1 MEEYSKIK
9 LTNEQINNMKFV
21 KLIFTKEKNKHRNY
35 FEYKTNEINIENNWN
50 PNDKG
55 YRMGGFNFSVEEK
68 AIRWL
73 IRGDTI
79 FDIIIP
85 EGAEVYDCWNKST
98 PHGVFRSNKIILT
111 NPRIIDDEFTMKLY
125 KKSTIPDTSY
135 FPILALCAHRG
146 FMNTALKIYHEKVNE
161 NTKEL
166 AIKEFKEFFEFK
178 GDKFNLNNL
187 NENSKQIYNLLISK

>member
-9 LTNEQINNMKFV
+9 LTDEQIKNMKFV
-21 KLIFTKEKNKHRNY
+21 KLIFTNEKNKYRNY
-35 FEYKTNEINIENNWN
+35 FEYKTNEINTEDNWN
-50 PNDKG
+50 PNEEEYK
-55 YRMGGFNFSVEEK
+55 MGGFNFTVEEK
-68 AIRWL
+68 AIRWI

-85 EGAEVYDCWNKST
+85 EGTEVYDCWNKST

-135 FPILALCAHRG
+135 FPILVLCAHRG

-161 NTKEL
+161 DTKEL
-166 AIKEFKEFFEFK
+166 AIKEFKKFFEF
-178 GDKFNLNNL
+178 GENDFNLNAL
-187 NENSKQIYNLLISK
+187 NENSKLIYNLLISK

>member
-9 LTNEQINNMKFV
+9 LTDEQIKNMKFV
-21 KLIFTKEKNKHRNY
+21 KLIFTNEKNKYRNY
-35 FEYKTNEINIENNWN
+35 FEYKTNEINIEDNWN
-50 PNDKG
+50 PNEEG
-55 YRMGGFNFSVEEK
+55 YKMGGFNFTVEEK
-68 AIRWL
+68 AIRWI

-85 EGAEVYDCWNKST
+85 KGAEVYDCWNKST

-111 NPRIIDDEFTMKLY
+111 NPRIIDDEFITKLY

-161 NTKEL
+161 GTKEL

-178 GDKFNLNNL
+178 GDKFNLNKL

>member
-1 MEEYSKIK
+1 
-9 LTNEQINNMKFV
+9 
-21 KLIFTKEKNKHRNY
+21 
-35 FEYKTNEINIENNWN
+35 
-50 PNDKG
+50 
-55 YRMGGFNFSVEEK
+55 MGGFNFSVEEK